1 MAILMADIP
10 IRPAGDRPPAKTPKP
25 PKTAEQIAQEQL
37 DAQLAAAKK
46 AQAEAD
52 AKVKAEKLKTAKRY
66 SSAANDLQLQITALK
81 DALKTDFAKSRR
93 QNIADINLM
102 LDQQLTQLKDAAGLR
117 GQQFLSAAEDADKA
131 TADVQEAGIRNAVRE
146 RADTMTAILEQGAG
160 ETDALR
166 AMVANARNLH
176 NNLSDA
182 NRSYFD
188 TMQSINQGIVDLNVD
203 TKTAL
208 SNAQMTAEGQKE
220 LVWQDYYNRRAEAMT
235 SLGNVYGQQADLLA
249 QARDLGLKGGTVKQK
264 GQQFEGYG
272 VLPGDKKGKRDKADG
287 TTSKLEAARKGMK
300 KQFAAASNELGKSY
314 VQKPLPDWIDEYE
327 GTPTIERRQENTN
340 LASAPIFEGVQK
352 AQGATLRTW

>member
-10 IRPAGDRPPAKTPKP
+10 IRPAGDRPSAKTPKP

-37 DAQLAAAKK
+37 NAQLAAAKK

-52 AKVKAEKLKTAKRY
+52 AKARAEKLKTAKRY
-66 SSAANDLQLQITALK
+66 SSAASDLQLQITALK
-81 DALKTDFAKSRR
+81 DAIKNEFARSRK
-93 QNIADINLM
+93 QNISDVNLM
-102 LDQQLTQLKDAAGLR
+102 LNQQFDLLKGDAEKR
-117 GQQFLSAAEDADKA
+117 GAQFLSAAEDADKA

-176 NNLSDA
+176 NNLSDV

-208 SNAQMTAEGQKE
+208 SNAQTTAEGQKE

-235 SLGNVYGQQADLLA
+235 SLGNLYGQQRDYLA
-249 QARDLGLKGGTVKQK
+249 QAKELGLKVAPKRVK
-264 GQQFEGYG
+264 
-272 VLPGDKKGKRDKADG
+272 
-287 TTSKLEAARKGMK
+287 AARKGMK
-300 KQFAAASNELGKSY
+300 SQFAAASNELGKSY
-314 VQKPLPDWIDEYE
+314 VQKPLPEWIDEYE

-340 LASAPIFEGVQK
+340 LAAAPIFEGVQK

>member
-10 IRPAGDRPPAKTPKP
+10 IRPAGDRPSAKTPKT

-52 AKVKAEKLKTAKRY
+52 AKARAEKLKTAKRY

-208 SNAQMTAEGQKE
+208 SNAQTTAEGQKE

-235 SLGNVYGQQADLLA
+235 SLGNLYGQQRDYLA
-249 QARDLGLKGGTVKQK
+249 QAKELGLNTSTTVKDK
-264 GQQFEGYG
+264 TALAESYG
-272 VLPGDKKGKRDKADG
+272 VLPGQKPRKKGS
-287 TTSKLEAARKGMK
+287 TTTREAVAKKGMK
-300 KQFAAASNELGKSY
+300 DQFAAASNELGKSY
-314 VQKPLPDWIDEYE
+314 VQKPLPEWIAEYE
-327 GTPTIERRQENTN
+327 GTPLQERRQENTN
-340 LASAPIFEGVQK
+340 LAAAPIFEGVQK